1 MLKRVTWDEL
11 GIVVALA
18 IAGVLFLTGAK
29 ALLGALLCVAAVVFA
44 IALWT
49 PVRERLHIPPS
60 PRRGLWRPARPPR
73 DHDRNGRPRA

>member
-1 MLKRVTWDEL
+1 MFKRITWDEL

-18 IAGVLFLTGAK
+18 IAGVLFLTGGS
-29 ALLGALLCVAAVVFA
+29 ALLGALLCVAAVVGA

-60 PRRGLWRPARPPR
+60 PRRGIWR
-73 DHDRNGRPRA
+73 